1 MGLTSWVTTPLCFL
15 NIGQM
20 YPPPHPPDNP
30 PPFWSEQHGGIRTA
44 NRGTFVHI
52 MGEHL
57 PSVKSRKSGG
67 KERAVWMLPEQLPTR
82 MTKLCTEP
90 LSLQLDP
97 HERWEAAAAQTAM
110 SAGQSSNA
118 NNGVCKAAG
127 QLTQGI
133 KISCNSAKECN

>member
-1 MGLTSWVTTPLCFL
+1 M
-15 NIGQM
+15 
-20 YPPPHPPDNP
+20 
-30 PPFWSEQHGGIRTA
+30 
-44 NRGTFVHI
+44 
-52 MGEHL
+52 
-57 PSVKSRKSGG
+57 
-67 KERAVWMLPEQLPTR
+67 WMLPEQLPTW

-97 HERWEAAAAQTAM
+97 HERWEAAPAQAAM

-133 KISCNSAKECN
+133 KISCNNAKECN